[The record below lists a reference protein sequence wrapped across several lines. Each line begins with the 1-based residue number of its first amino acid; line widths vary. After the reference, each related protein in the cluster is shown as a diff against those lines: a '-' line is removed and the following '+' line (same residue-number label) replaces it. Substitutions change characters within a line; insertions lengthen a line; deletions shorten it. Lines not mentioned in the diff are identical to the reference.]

1 MPCFRSTFQ
10 FYAITFGSSVINL
23 FRGLYQIG
31 IVVKLREKCTKWSIL
46 FNVIIL
52 IKFVEFSFLFSNA
65 LNNIQFYII
74 SSVLW
79 EVNWSEFTHVWL
91 VHAGAAFTKT
101 TLVMMVVIYILLFS
115 LPIYVTA
122 FWIRVRNVG
131 LKPSLRF
138 VKKYPIMFVISTLIH
153 LAIYEKEPQQV
164 PKTTV
169 SPKRTNRKFHKSLS
183 DPNMSTKKL
192 ENVLKNFENWKKFS
206 RTRSLSLDSG
216 TALKSSSHLW
226 NLGMNRLLKGELT
239 RNNSTKSEIS
249 LLVQELVQE
258 RSSQRTRLPASTPN
272 PKPQKPRNLSK
283 LIVFNQ
289 KDTIVLLKCLAL
301 NSVLFHLKSLWL
313 AYTFF
318 FGYVG
323 PPYLGIFY
331 YLSFKG
337 FLLQSFIYFS
347 QIVSYLLL
355 LR

>member
-1 MPCFRSTFQ
+1 MPFSRSTFQ

-23 FRGLYQIG
+23 FRGLYQIS
-31 IVVKLREKCTKWSIL
+31 IIVKLREKCTKWSIL

-79 EVNWSEFTHVWL
+79 DVNWWEFQHVWL

-101 TLVMMVVIYILLFS
+101 TLVMMVIIYIFLFS
-115 LPIYVTA
+115 IPIYVTA
-122 FWIRVRNVG
+122 FWIRVRHVG
-131 LKPSLRF
+131 LKPSLSF
-138 VKKYPIMFVISTLIH
+138 VKKYPIFFVISTLIH

-169 SPKRTNRKFHKSLS
+169 LHKWTNRKLKRSLS
-183 DPNMSTKKL
+183 DSNMSTKKL
-192 ENVLKNFENWKKFS
+192 EEVFKKYENWKTFHQ
-206 RTRSLSLDSG
+206 TRSLSLDSG
-216 TALKSSSHLW
+216 IAQKSCHSW
-226 NLGMNRLLKGELT
+226 NVVMDRLLRGELS
-239 RNNSTKSEIS
+239 RNNSSNSEIS
-249 LLVQELVQE
+249 LLVQELVNE
-258 RSSQRTRLPASTPN
+258 RSIQMTRFSAFSLQ
-272 PKPQKPRNLSK
+272 PKPQKLKNLSN

-301 NSVLFHLKSLWL
+301 NSILFHLKSIWL

-337 FLLQSFIYFS
+337 FLLQSFIYCS